1 MRHDGDRVGTTAPP
15 ALTRTRVLG
24 LIWQLAIIYVL
35 DKAYEA
41 TRGIIPHQE
50 DVALRHALA
59 VVGIEKSWHIF
70 DEWWVQAVVFRHA
83 QWHFGPLTIDRGAI
97 ISLVNHFY
105 LYSHFVGTPAFLVW
119 LYLLR
124 RKHFRFVRDVIV
136 ITTGLALVIYILFP
150 MMPPRLMGA
159 YLDLPH
165 HYHIQDTLAPILNYK
180 LQQAQIGYNPYAAMP
195 SLHFAWALI
204 LGVTLVLLGRHVVL
218 RLVGLL
224 YPVMMLA
231 TILISGNHLLLDA
244 AGSVIV
250 VTVAVI
256 TALVLHRRLSPRP
269 FLDGRGRATLVA

>member
-1 MRHDGDRVGTTAPP
+1 VRYDGDRVGNLAQP
-15 ALTRTRVLG
+15 ALTLTRVLG
-24 LIWQLAIIYVL
+24 LIWQLAIIYIL

-50 DVALRHALA
+50 NIALRHALA

-119 LYLLR
+119 LYLFR

-136 ITTGLALVIYILFP
+136 ITTSLALVIYIVFP

-204 LGVTLVLLGRHVVL
+204 LGVTLVLLGRHVL

-250 VTVAVI
+250 VTVAVLA
-256 TALVLHRRLSPRP
+256 ALVLHRRLSPRQV
-269 FLDGRGRATLVA
+269 FEGIGRATLAA